1 MILEKQNQK
10 LDELRAGIDRHET
23 YFETFAASIS
33 LLTENLNMQMEGEF
47 ADIRDRGM
55 MGLYGTD
62 SSKPEVADHSNS
74 SKFVEKYNKHKE
86 TESDK
91 NVANDFVSIDVPTAN
106 QNQNSNKSIQIAN
119 PSSGNL

>member
-1 MILEKQNQK
+1 MQKLRARDRSDYDVILERQNQK

-47 ADIRDRGM
+47 ADIRDRSM

-62 SSKPEVADHSNS
+62 SFKPEMTDHTNS
-74 SKFVEKYNKHKE
+74 SRFVEKYNKHKE
-86 TESDK
+86 AEAVAK
-91 NVANDFVSIDVPTAN
+91 NA
-106 QNQNSNKSIQIAN
+106 
-119 PSSGNL
+119 